1 MGMNELAAKVRELKE
16 LKTMAEEIAA
26 DIAAIED
33 DIKAFLTANDTD
45 ELTVDVFKIRWK
57 EVISNRFDSKA
68 FEREMPDLHAR
79 YIKQSKCRRFT
90 VS

>member
-16 LKTMAEEIAA
+16 LKIMAEE
-26 DIAAIED
+26 IAAIED